1 MKIELFTLK
10 IIYIV
15 YILLCYLCGNKIEVK
30 QLKYIKKR
38 VYFSIFT
45 QLEPPIR
52 APWIIKPFI
61 PNLVIKLDPG
71 LDKPLR

>member
-1 MKIELFTLK
+1 MKIELFKLK

-15 YILLCYLCGNKIEVK
+15 YVLLCYLCGNKIEVK

-38 VYFSIFT
+38 IYFYIST
-45 QLEPPIR
+45 QFEPPIR
-52 APWIIKPFI
+52 ASWTIKPFI

-71 LDKPLR
+71 LDNPLN